1 MRRRGA
7 NLPAIGGFNQAL
19 VFDIVRRASDGV
31 SRTEIAGQTDL
42 SAQTVSNVARRLL
55 DAGLV
60 REGHKISSGPGKP
73 RTTLHLVP
81 DARLAVGIHLDPAR
95 ITYSIVDL
103 LGRVVARHATATPR
117 GQAPG
122 DVERSMI
129 STARALIDEG
139 GVDPQRII
147 GIGIAAPGPVDIERG
162 SVNDPPLLPGWNDVP
177 LRDALAEAFGVP
189 TVLAKDV
196 TSATV
201 GELWAGGHDAAGG
214 DLAVFYMGSGVGL
227 GVALDHVALR
237 GATSNLGDIGHLRVS
252 SDGPVCKCGRR
263 GCLGDTVSP
272 ARIVNA
278 AAELGAGEAVVAT
291 DHAAVATAFAAL
303 CRRADD
309 DARVRT
315 LLDGVARDIAEA
327 VTQIVNLLDVST
339 VVMSGPIWAE
349 ITRHALDGIRSR
361 VADSTALV
369 LPHPV
374 AVVDST
380 LGPDAAAVGAGCEV
394 LESAFALR
402 DGSPFATPATMS

>member
-7 NLPAIGGFNQAL
+7 NLPTIGGFNQAV
-19 VFDIVRRASDGV
+19 VFDIVRRASGGV
-31 SRTEIAGQTDL
+31 SRTEITAQTDL

-55 DAGLV
+55 DGGLV
-60 REGHKISSGPGKP
+60 REGDKVSSGPGKP

-81 DARLAVGIHLDPAR
+81 DARLAIGIHLDPAR

-103 LGRVVARHATATPR
+103 LGRVVARHSTATPG

-122 DVERSMI
+122 DVEQSMI
-129 STARALIDEG
+129 STTRSLIEQGD
-139 GVDPQRII
+139 VDPHRII
-147 GIGIAAPGPVDIERG
+147 GIGVAAPGPVDIERG

-177 LRDALAEAFGVP
+177 LRDALADAFDVP
-189 TVLAKDV
+189 TVLVKDV

-201 GELWAGGHDAAGG
+201 GELWAGGHEQAGG

-227 GVALDHVALR
+227 GIALEHTALR
-237 GATSNLGDIGHLRVS
+237 GATANLGDIGHLRVS

-278 AAELGAGEAVVAT
+278 VAAMGAGEAVAPS
-291 DHAAVATAFAAL
+291 DHAAVATAFAAM
-303 CRRADD
+303 CDRADAD
-309 DARVRT
+309 GAVRG
-315 LLDGVARDIAEA
+315 LLDELAEHIAEA

-349 ITRHALDGIRSR
+349 AARHTLEGVRSR
-361 VADSTALV
+361 VAASTALV

-374 AVVDST
+374 SIVDSA
-380 LGPDAAAVGAGCEV
+380 LGPDAAAVGAGCQV
-394 LESAFALR
+394 LESAFALG
-402 DGSPFATPATMS
+402 DPSPFTRRALTA